1 MKLSTLKKTWIFDL
15 DGTLV
20 EHNGYLRG
28 EDQLLPGVMQV
39 FNEIDEEDYVLIL
52 TAAQGNISRTNYC
65 FFKKAGI
72 RYNDILF
79 GIPCG
84 ERILINDKKPSG
96 LEMAYAVNVKRN
108 QGIDFHIEI
117 DEAL

>member
-52 TAAQGNISRTNYC
+52 TARKETYREQTIA
-65 FFKKAGI
+65 FLKKAGI